1 MKDRYHWPK
10 LRRDMTTIVLRCYVC
25 QRAKGQTQNMRLYM
39 PLSTSDPIW
48 EDLSMNF
55 VLGFP

>member
-25 QRAKGQTQNMRLYM
+25 QRANGQTQNMRL
-39 PLSTSDPIW
+39 
-48 EDLSMNF
+48 
-55 VLGFP
+55 